1 MSTPHTVSLSGLT
14 DGEAQE
20 FHQFYITGMLIFT
33 AIAVVAHF
41 LVWLW
46 RPWIPPEEGYPVQ
59 EVSSVVDTV
68 TAVLP
73 MLA

>member
-20 FHQFYITGMLIFT
+20 FHEFYIKGFGIFT
-33 AIAVVAHF
+33 AIAVVAHL

-46 RPWIPPEEGYPVQ
+46 RPWIPPEEGYPV
-59 EVSSVVDTV
+59 EAAD
-68 TAVLP
+68 AAIGAIANVLP
-73 MLA
+73 MLT

>member
-46 RPWIPPEEGYPVQ
+46 RPWIPPEEGYPV
-59 EVSSVVDTV
+59 ESASAVIDTIT
-68 TAVLP
+68 TALP

>member
-20 FHQFYITGMLIFT
+20 FHKFYIQGMIIFT
-33 AIAVVAHF
+33 VVAVIAHF

-46 RPWIPPEEGYPVQ
+46 RPWIPPVEGYPNAAV
-59 EVSSVVDTV
+59 EVSQAL